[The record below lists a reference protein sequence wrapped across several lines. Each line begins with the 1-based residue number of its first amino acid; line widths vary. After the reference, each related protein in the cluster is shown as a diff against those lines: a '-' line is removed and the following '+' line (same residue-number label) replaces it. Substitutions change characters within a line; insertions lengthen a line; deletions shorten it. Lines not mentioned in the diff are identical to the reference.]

1 MKKSFT
7 LVFALAAG
15 VSLLAGCSTSK
26 PLVEPYMAPM
36 ESDYS
41 LHKNW
46 QVKLESMPNRD
57 SEGLFFSEDDKSIY
71 VATETGNLV
80 SLIKSNTSRWSDQVQ
95 WESKFDSPIVAGP
108 TLNNGRLLIGTSK
121 GQLISVSA
129 KSGEYLWQ
137 SQLSSE
143 VMTRPLVADRKI
155 FTRTVD
161 GKLYALNAKTGK
173 VIWVV
178 EHQMPNLSLRGAPAP
193 VYADGKLFIGW
204 ESGMV
209 QALSAK
215 SGALLWETRIAV
227 PKGRTDLERIV
238 DVQANLI
245 IKNDRLFVLGYHGKF
260 ASINPESGNFYF
272 VKELSGYR
280 DFVVDDSSVYVV
292 DEKDVLHAFDM
303 FSGVSLWKQNAFK
316 NRLVG
321 DLSIAKEDILA
332 VDGWGYLHWLNKT
345 QGVEIARA
353 KHSNEYGDGNR
364 ILRVFSEGNRI
375 YLLDDEGVITSYDV
389 TPSDLKLFKIEHED
403 TQAKAPV
410 KEQPVTE
417 QTQTDK
423 QSGDDKTKNDE
434 SSKKDDSWWN
444 FKLSDFWPF

>member
-1 MKKSFT
+1 MKKRFT
-7 LVFALAAG
+7 LMFALASGFA
-15 VSLLAGCSTSK
+15 LLAGCSTSK

-57 SEGLFFSEDDKSIY
+57 SEGLFFAEDDKSIY
-71 VATETGNLV
+71 VASETGHLV
-80 SLIKSNTSRWSDQVQ
+80 SLLKSNTSRWSDQVQ
-95 WESKFDSPIVAGP
+95 WQAKFDSPIVSGP
-108 TLNNGRLLIGTSK
+108 TLDEDRLLIGTSK
-121 GQLISVSA
+121 GQLIAVSA
-129 KSGEYLWQ
+129 QTGEYLWQ

-143 VMTRPLVADRKI
+143 VVSRALVADRKI

-173 VIWVV
+173 VIWVA
-178 EHQMPNLSLRGAPAP
+178 EHQMPNLSLRGSPAP

-204 ESGMV
+204 ESGSI

-227 PKGRTDLERIV
+227 PKGRTDLERMV
-238 DVQANLI
+238 DIQANLI
-245 IKNDRLFVLGYHGKF
+245 VKDDRLFALGFHGKF
-260 ASINPESGNFYF
+260 ASINPENGNFYF
-272 VKELSGYR
+272 VKEISGYR
-280 DFVVDDSSVYVV
+280 DFVTDDAAVYVV
-292 DEKDVLHAFDM
+292 DEDDVMYAFDM
-303 FSGVSLWKQNAFK
+303 VSGANLWKQNAFK
-316 NRLVG
+316 GRLVG
-321 DLSIAKEDILA
+321 DLSLSSDDVLA

-364 ILRVFSEGNRI
+364 ILRVYSESNRS

-389 TPSDLKLFKIEHED
+389 TPSNLKLFKIEHNE
-403 TQAKAPV
+403 TQVIEPQADEKLV
-410 KEQPVTE
+410 
-417 QTQTDK
+417 DK
-423 QSGDDKTKNDE
+423 NPGNDE
-434 SSKKDDSWWN
+434 SSKKDESWWN
-444 FKLSDFWPF
+444 FKLSDIWPF